1 MIKNSFI
8 VLLVLFFTPAATWAE
23 TFTNDEYGYSIEVDD
38 NFELVRNDRASYFR
52 SKENDGVMIIR
63 NWPDLDE
70 NTAREYLQHGYQ
82 DQYVAIVPVGELKAT
97 EVSEGKGLLAD
108 AQAIVERELM
118 KGVVGAFI
126 GNQGQGMI
134 VVIMVPAENW
144 EKLEPVVQ
152 NTAASVKFI
161 DYRAGP
167 DARDWYYM
175 LAGTRL
181 SLRGTSSDRSKRE
194 DIYFCSD
201 GSFKHRMSSAGIR
214 EHDSGTSVGFSGR
227 TRSGSWEVVDDDS
240 NSRLLMQYADGR
252 EKSAIIEDRDGQTLL
267 DGQRFYMMRNSRC
280 R

>member
-8 VLLVLFFTPAATWAE
+8 VLLVLVFTASASWAE
-23 TFTNDEYGYSIEVDD
+23 TFTNEDYGYTIEVDD
-38 NFELVRNDRASYFR
+38 SFEMVRNDHATYFR
-52 SKENDGVMIIR
+52 SKENDAVIIIR
-63 NWPDLDE
+63 NWPGLDE
-70 NTAREYLQHGYQ
+70 DTARNYLQHGYQ
-82 DQYVAIVPVGELKAT
+82 DKYVAITPAGELKAI

-118 KGVVGAFI
+118 KGVVGGLV

-134 VVIMVPAENW
+134 VVIMVASENW
-144 EKLEPVVQ
+144 EKLEPVAQ
-152 NTAASVKFI
+152 ETAASVKFI
-161 DYRAGP
+161 DYRTGP

-175 LAGTRL
+175 LAGARL

-201 GSFKHRMSSAGIR
+201 GSFKHRMSSTAIR
-214 EHDSGTSVGFSGR
+214 EHDSGASVGFSGR
-227 TRSGSWEVVDDDS
+227 TRSGSWEVVDDEG
-240 NSRLLMQYADGR
+240 NSRLVMQYADGR
-252 EKSAIIEDRDGQTLL
+252 EKSAIIEDREGQTLL

>member
-8 VLLVLFFTPAATWAE
+8 VLLALFLAPAASWAE

-38 NFELVRNDRASYFR
+38 SFELVQNDSATYFR
-52 SKENDGVMIIR
+52 SKENNGVIIIR

-70 NTAREYLQHGYQ
+70 NTAKEYLQHGYQ
-82 DQYVAIVPVGELKAT
+82 DQYVAIVPVEKLKAS
-97 EVSEGKGLLAD
+97 EVSEGKGVLAE

-118 KGVVGAFI
+118 KGVIGAFI
-126 GNQGQGMI
+126 GNKGQGMV

-144 EKLEPVVQ
+144 EKHEPVAQ
-152 NTAASVKFI
+152 KTAASVKFI
-161 DYRAGP
+161 DYRKGP

-181 SLRGTSSDRSKRE
+181 SLRGTDADRRKRE

-201 GSFKHRMSSAGIR
+201 GSFQHRMSSAAIR
-214 EHDSGTSVGFSGR
+214 EHDSGASVGFSGK
-227 TRSGSWEVVDDDS
+227 TRSGSWEVVDEDG
-240 NSRLLMQYADGR
+240 NSRLVMQYADGR
-252 EKSAIIEDRDGQTLL
+252 DKSAIIEDRDGQTLL
-267 DGQRFYMMRNSRC
+267 DGQRFYMMKNSRC